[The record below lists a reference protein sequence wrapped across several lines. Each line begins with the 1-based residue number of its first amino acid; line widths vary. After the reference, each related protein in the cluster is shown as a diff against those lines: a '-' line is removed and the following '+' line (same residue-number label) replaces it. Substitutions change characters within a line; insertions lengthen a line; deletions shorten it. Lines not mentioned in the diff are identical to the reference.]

1 MKARFTI
8 DGSDALENHLAQTCE
23 RVATGVGAIIPK
35 ERLDALLLGGGY
47 GRGQGGVL
55 KTPSGDKPY
64 NDLEFYVCV
73 KGNEVFNQ
81 QRYRR
86 AIHHLGETLSP
97 EAGLEVEFKITSLA
111 RLQKVP
117 PTMFSYDLACGHR
130 SLLEGPPLF
139 TNDLQKDSSGIP
151 LFEATR
157 LLMNRCSGL
166 LFANERL
173 QRKHFTEDDANF
185 VGRNHAKAQLAFG
198 DVALTASG
206 KYHWDCRERSQL
218 LSTLSPEQLPSLD
231 EVRCHH
237 QAGLEFKLHPRR
249 TADSMELL
257 CDRQREL
264 MLLGS
269 KVWLWLEDKRLGKV
283 FNTIPEYALSNLD
296 KCPETNSFRNLLI
309 NGKTFGPTVFFEGKP
324 LRYPR
329 ERLLQSLPLLL
340 WEPSALVDPSL
351 LHNLQT
357 ELNTSAITLPD
368 LVLAYETLWKKF
380 N

>member
-8 DGSDALENHLAQTCE
+8 DGSDALENHLQKTCE
-23 RVATGVGAIIPK
+23 LVTSGVREIIPA
-35 ERLDALLLGGGY
+35 ERLEALLLGGGY

-73 KGNEVFNQ
+73 KGNEVLNQ

-86 AIHHLGETLSP
+86 AIHHLGESLSP
-97 EAGLEVEFKITSLA
+97 QAGLEVEFKVTSLA

-130 SLLEGPPLF
+130 SMLEGPALF
-139 TNDLQKDSSGIP
+139 ANELQKDSSEIP

-166 LFANERL
+166 LFAMERL
-173 QRKHFTEDDANF
+173 QRNPFTEDDADF

-198 DVALTASG
+198 DVVLAANG
-206 KYHWDCRERSQL
+206 KYHWDCRERGQR
-218 LSTLSPEQLPSLD
+218 LSSISEEQFPSPAEIQ
-231 EVRCHH
+231 RHH
-237 QAGLEFKLHPRR
+237 RAGLEFKLHPRR
-249 TADSMELL
+249 ADVSLELL
-257 CDRQREL
+257 GAGQREL
-264 MLLGS
+264 SVLGS
-269 KVWLWLEDKRLGKV
+269 KVWLWLERKRLEIN
-283 FNTIPEYALSNLD
+283 FSSTTEYALSRTD
-296 KCPETNSFRNLLI
+296 KCPETNSFRNLLV
-309 NGKTFGPTVFFEGKP
+309 NGKTFGPSVFFEGKP

-329 ERLLQSLPLLL
+329 ERLLESLPLLL
-340 WEPSALVDPSL
+340 WEPTARTDPSL
-351 LHNLQT
+351 LHHLQT
-357 ELNTSAITLPD
+357 ELNTSASTVPD
-368 LVLAYETLWKKF
+368 LVRAYENLWRKF